1 MSNIFI
7 NRNRSQGAYK
17 VPIIKQKFLTIEELW
32 SKRAQDTKKM
42 GDSFYKTSMKY
53 GANIDL
59 QDKHVGTQ
67 WSIVDSCDTVKP
79 SQEIMEEKWNR
90 T

>member
-32 SKRAQDTKKM
+32 AKRAQDTKKM
-42 GDSFYKTSMKY
+42 GDSFYKTSYKY

-59 QDKHVGTQ
+59 
-67 WSIVDSCDTVKP
+67 
-79 SQEIMEEKWNR
+79 
-90 T
+90 